1 VKRLAILPI
10 AMSMSIAMAI
20 GGAAE
25 PDSWAAL
32 RIMVGKWEGSAA
44 GVPGKGRST
53 REFRFEMNERFLSE
67 HGKILWEP
75 KSAAEKAAV
84 HEDFGWFS
92 YDSNLMKIVWRQ
104 FHDEG
109 FVNEYTLD
117 SASADGKSLDFVSVR
132 IENIAPGWRA
142 KESFRMLSADEMEA
156 TFWLAAPGKDFE
168 VYVRSQLKRVK

>member
-1 VKRLAILPI
+1 MKRPAVVPVAI
-10 AMSMSIAMAI
+10 AMGLATC
-20 GGAAE
+20 GAAQ
-25 PDSWAAL
+25 PDDPWAPLRAL
-32 RIMVGKWEGSAA
+32 VGKWEGTGA
-44 GVPGKGRST
+44 GVPGKGVST

-67 HGKILWEP
+67 HGRIVWEAKTP
-75 KSAAEKAAV
+75 AAKAEV

-92 YDSNLMKIVWRQ
+92 YDKNLKKIVWRQ

-142 KESFRMLSADEMEA
+142 KESLRMLSPDELEA
-156 TFWLAAPGKDFE
+156 TFWLAAPGKDFDPF
-168 VYVRSQLKRVK
+168 VRSHLKRVK